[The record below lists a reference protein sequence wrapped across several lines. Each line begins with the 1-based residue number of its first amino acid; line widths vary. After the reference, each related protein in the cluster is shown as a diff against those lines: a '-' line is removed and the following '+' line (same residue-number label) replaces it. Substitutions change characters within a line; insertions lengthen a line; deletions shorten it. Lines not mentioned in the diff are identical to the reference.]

1 MEFGMI
7 AAVFALLLM
16 ILCGFPIA
24 YAFGVTGFLITAI
37 AGGNSS
43 FHLGQAMSQMG
54 GFALLALPLFIISG
68 ALMSEAGIS
77 DRLLRVV
84 DRIFGQL
91 RGGLGL
97 VTILSCALFG
107 AISGSA
113 AAAIAA
119 IGRIM
124 IPRMI
129 DDGYKPG
136 YATAL
141 VACSSVL
148 SLMIPPSIPMIV
160 FAITSGISVGAAFL
174 STVIPG
180 LILAFV
186 YALLNMA
193 FSGVAARQ
201 TNQKNYRSKQILRA
215 DHDAEQGRKQTDL
228 IEASWALGLPL
239 IVLGGIYSGIFT
251 PTEAAAVAV
260 VYALFVGWIIY
271 RRLTLR
277 SIASSVRD
285 GVAMTG
291 QIAIIL
297 FFLFVLTRSMS
308 MEQIPQNIANTILG
322 LSDNYIVVLLLLNVA
337 LLVIGMLVD
346 DISGSILAAVVL
358 MPIAI
363 KAGINPVHFAAIVGV
378 NLGLGNVSPPCAPL
392 LFMAGGI
399 SNLHLPAYI
408 GPSLKLL
415 LTGHLPVVLLV
426 TFIPQLALWLPN
438 MLLN

>member
-1 MEFGMI
+1 MEPDLI
-7 AAVFALLLM
+7 VAAVALLLL
-16 ILCGFPIA
+16 ILSGFPIA
-24 YAFGVTGFLITAI
+24 YAFGLTGFLITLL

-43 FHLGQAMSQMG
+43 FHIGQAMSQMG

-68 ALMSEAGIS
+68 SLMSEAGIS
-77 DRLLRVV
+77 DRLLSVV
-84 DRIFGQL
+84 NRAFGRF
-91 RGGLGL
+91 RGGLGF

-129 DDGYKPG
+129 NDGYKPG

-148 SLMIPPSIPMIV
+148 SMMIPPSIPMIV

-180 LILAFV
+180 IVLAAA
-186 YALLNMA
+186 YAFWNFFFSNGVGKRDGIPEVTEERGTATELEFNTYQSVFDLYQTA
-193 FSGVAARQ
+193 F
-201 TNQKNYRSKQILRA
+201 
-215 DHDAEQGRKQTDL
+215 
-228 IEASWALGLPL
+228 ALGLPVL
-239 IVLGGIYSGIFT
+239 VLGGIYGGIFT
-251 PTEAAAVAV
+251 PTEAAAVSV
-260 VYALFVGWIIY
+260 MYALLVGLCVY
-271 RRLTLR
+271 RTLNLSTISR
-277 SIASSVRD
+277 SVRD
-285 GVAMTG
+285 GIAMTG

-308 MEQIPQNIANTILG
+308 MEQIPQDIATAILS
-322 LSDNYIVVLLLLNVA
+322 LSENRFAILILLNVA
-337 LLVIGMLVD
+337 LLVMGMLVD
-346 DISGSILAAVVL
+346 DISGSILAAIVL
-358 MPIAI
+358 MPVAVR
-363 KAGINPVHFAAIVGV
+363 AGVDPIHFAAIVGT

-399 SNLHLPAYI
+399 SNQSLPDYF
-408 GPSLKLL
+408 GPSIKLL
-415 LTGHLPVVLLV
+415 LLGHLPVVFVL
-426 TFIPQLALWLPN
+426 TFTPEMALWLPKL
-438 MLLN
+438 LLN